1 MRKAAAVLLLAVLAT
16 GLALALAPIPFGRDK
31 IVVANHYIRNGVRET
46 GATNLVTS
54 VVMDYR
60 ALDTLGEVTI
70 LFVAAVGVGVIFF
83 AERPPRRGP
92 RQAASVIVVTGSRV
106 LFPLILLFGV
116 YVFLHGHLTPGGGFQ
131 GGAVIASGVLLL
143 YLARPEQTLHR
154 EALGVA
160 ESLGGLLF
168 VGIGL
173 LGLAISG
180 HFLANFLAKGQP
192 NLLLSAGVIPI
203 IYAAVGVKVGA
214 ELARVIGDLV
224 ESE

>member
-16 GLALALAPIPFGRDK
+16 GLALALAAIPFGRDK

-54 VVMDYR
+54 VVLDYR

-83 AERPPRRGP
+83 AERPPQRGP
-92 RQAASVIVVTGSRV
+92 RQAASAIVVTGSRV
-106 LFPLILLFGV
+106 LFPPILLFGV

-143 YLARPEQTLHR
+143 YLARREQTLHR

-180 HFLANFLAKGQP
+180 TFLSNFLAKGQP

-203 IYAAVGVKVGA
+203 IYTAVGVKVGA
-214 ELARVIGDLV
+214 ELARIIGDLV
-224 ESE
+224 ERE

>member
-1 MRKAAAVLLLAVLAT
+1 MRKVAAVLLLVVLAT
-16 GLALALAPIPFGRDK
+16 GLALALAAIPFGRDK

-54 VVMDYR
+54 VVLDYR

-83 AERPPRRGP
+83 AERPPRRRP

-143 YLARPEQTLHR
+143 YLARREQTLHR

-160 ESLGGLLF
+160 ESLGGLVF

-180 HFLANFLAKGQP
+180 TFLSNFLAKGQP

-203 IYAAVGVKVGA
+203 IYTAVGVKVGA
-214 ELARVIGDLV
+214 ELARIIGDLV
-224 ESE
+224 ERE

>member
-1 MRKAAAVLLLAVLAT
+1 MC
-16 GLALALAPIPFGRDK
+16 IRD
-31 IVVANHYIRNGVRET
+31 R
-46 GATNLVTS
+46 
-54 VVMDYR
+54 
-60 ALDTLGEVTI
+60 DTLGEVTI
-70 LFVAAVGVGVIFF
+70 LFIGAVGVGVMCY
-83 AERPPRRGP
+83 AQQPPRRGP
-92 RQAASVIVVTGSRV
+92 REAASVIVVTGSRV

-143 YLARPEQTLHR
+143 YLARREQTLHR

-160 ESLGGLLF
+160 ESLGGLVF

-180 HFLANFLAKGQP
+180 TFLSNFLAKGQP

-203 IYAAVGVKVGA
+203 IYTAVGVKVGA
-214 ELARVIGDLV
+214 ELARIIGDLV
-224 ESE
+224 ERE